1 MNIFKTLIIFG
12 AILFL
17 SSTIFS
23 VAKDVEDT
31 DYSSNEPAKSIKAE
45 SAEKKKYDYNK
56 TYGPSPIFTIGGG
69 ISASPGGWALTS
81 RLDMPYKD
89 DLYIG
94 PVVQYAE
101 GDNQTLMGV
110 TGNIKKIMP
119 STDPKVVP
127 SIEAGLGVLVDDT
140 KNDNDDNSSSM
151 LTVLGAG
158 FDYILSENVS
168 VGAHGY
174 INNSFD
180 LDHKEFFFTAL
191 VGLNIRLY

>member
-1 MNIFKTLIIFG
+1 MNIFKTLIIFV
-12 AILFL
+12 AALFL
-17 SSTIFS
+17 GTTILTTAKEVQEVDYPSS
-23 VAKDVEDT
+23 
-31 DYSSNEPAKSIKAE
+31 KSR
-45 SAEKKKYDYNK
+45 SDKKEQFDYNQ

-69 ISASPGGWALTS
+69 ASASPGGWALTT

-101 GDNQTLMGV
+101 GDDQTLMGV

-119 STDPKVVP
+119 SADPKIVP
-127 SIEAGLGVLVDDT
+127 SIEAGLGVLVED
-140 KNDNDDNSSSM
+140 KKGNNDDNSSSM